1 MAYRQCEGV
10 TKKGLPCHGGAMAG
24 SKYCGHHT
32 EDSQLLPAT
41 VVTGSPAEL
50 GQQGPFIIYSNRNSQ
65 TYYWGPFKTF
75 SEVSSWVAKH
85 NFTVGVIPLNSP
97 AAHESSWFSS
107 R

>member
-1 MAYRQCEGV
+1 MSYRQCESY
-10 TKKGLPCHGGAMAG
+10 TKKGLPCRGGAMAG
-24 SKYCGHHT
+24 SIYCGNHI
-32 EDSQLLPAT
+32 DSPPRSA

-50 GQQGPFIIYSNRNSQ
+50 AQQGPFIIYSNRNGQ

-75 SEVSSWVAKH
+75 SEVSSWVIKQ